1 MVCAGL
7 TTNTRVTLELS
18 AARQSADRASAKMA
32 QARLASTW
40 LRHRS
45 DEMSKSWVTC
55 RKSLRSSVKKAAQLA
70 MGLEMGVARIE
81 KAPS

>member
-1 MVCAGL
+1 
-7 TTNTRVTLELS
+7 
-18 AARQSADRASAKMA
+18 MA
-32 QARLASTW
+32 QARLACTW

-45 DEMSKSWVTC
+45 DAMSKSWVTC

-70 MGLEMGVARIE
+70 MGLEMGVGRIE